1 MFPELV
7 TIGETMV
14 VLEAAEEGRLRYV
27 PRFNKKQGGAESNV
41 AIGVARLG
49 HTSGWISKVGDD
61 ELGKYIVSSI
71 RGEGVDTSRVLYNQD
86 YPTGLYIKERVTP
99 EKTQVYYYRS
109 NSAASQLTKEDI
121 DWNYL
126 KEAKIIHISG
136 ITPFLS
142 ESCLEVTQA
151 VADFAKK
158 NNIFLSFDPNLRFK
172 LMANVE
178 NAKEIL
184 LQLAKQADL
193 FMPGIDEAEYLVGT
207 RDYEEIAEYFL
218 SAGVSKIVIKNG
230 EKETFYASKNGVAG
244 TVPSFKVER
253 VVDPVGAGDGFAA
266 GLLTG
271 LLEDKSLQESV
282 EIGAKVGAMVV
293 TARGDIEGLP
303 ERSELENFHNKILD
317 VLR

>member
-14 VLEAAEEGRLRYV
+14 VLEAAEEGRLRYI
-27 PRFNKKQGGAESNV
+27 PRFNKKLGGAESNV
-41 AIGVARLG
+41 AIGVTRLG
-49 HTSGWISKVGDD
+49 HSAGWISKVGDD
-61 ELGKYIVSSI
+61 EFGKYLVSSI
-71 RGEGVDTSRVLYNQD
+71 YGEGVDTSRVKYNQE
-86 YPTGLYIKERVTP
+86 YPTGLYIKERLNH

-126 KEAKIIHISG
+126 KEAKMIHISG

-142 ESCLEVTQA
+142 DSCLEVTQA
-151 VADFAKK
+151 VIAFVKE

-172 LMANVE
+172 LMAKKD

-184 LQLAKQADL
+184 LQLAKQSDL
-193 FMPGIDEAEYLVGT
+193 FMPGLDEAEYLIGS
-207 RDYEEIAEYFL
+207 RNYEEIAEYFL
-218 SAGVSKIVIKNG
+218 NEGVSKIVIKNG
-230 EKETFYASKNGVAG
+230 AKETYYASKCGEAG
-244 TVPSFKVER
+244 AVPSFKVEH

-271 LLEDKSLQESV
+271 LLENKSLKESV
-282 EIGAKVGAMVV
+282 EMGAKVGAMVI
-293 TARGDIEGLP
+293 TMRGDIEGLP
-303 ERSELENFHNKILD
+303 ERKELENFQKNRSD

>member
-7 TIGETMV
+7 TIGETMII
-14 VLEAAEEGRLRYV
+14 LEAADEGRLRYI
-27 PRFNKKQGGAESNV
+27 PSFNRRQGGAESNV

-49 HTSGWISKVGDD
+49 HSAGWISKVGDD
-61 ELGKYIVSSI
+61 EFGKYLVSSI
-71 RGEGVDTSRVLYNQD
+71 RGEGVDTSRVLYNQE
-86 YPTGLYIKERVTP
+86 YPTGLYIKERVNP

-126 KEAKIIHISG
+126 KEAKIIHLSG

-151 VADFAKK
+151 VVAFAKE

-172 LMANVE
+172 LIGKKD

-184 LQLAKQADL
+184 LQLAKQSDL
-193 FMPGIDEAEYLVGT
+193 FMPGLDEAEYLIGT
-207 RDYEEIAEYFL
+207 RNYEEIAEYFFNE
-218 SAGVSKIVIKNG
+218 GVSKIVIKNG
-230 EKETFYASKNGVAG
+230 AKETYYASEGGEAG
-244 TVPSFKVER
+244 AVPSFKVAH
-253 VVDPVGAGDGFAA
+253 VADPIGAGDGFAA

-271 LLEDKSLQESV
+271 LLENKPLQESV
-282 EIGAKVGAMVV
+282 EMGAKVGAMVI
-293 TARGDIEGLP
+293 TMRGDIEGLP
-303 ERSELENFHNKILD
+303 ERNELENFQKIRSD

>member
-7 TIGETMV
+7 TIGETMI

-27 PRFNKKQGGAESNV
+27 PMFNKKQGGAESNV

-49 HTSGWISKVGDD
+49 HSAGWISKVGDD
-61 ELGKYIVSSI
+61 EFGKYLVSSI
-71 RGEGVDTSRVLYNQD
+71 RGEGVDTSRVLYSQE
-86 YPTGLYIKERVTP
+86 YPTGLYIKERVNP

-109 NSAASQLTKEDI
+109 NSAASQMTKEDI

-151 VADFAKK
+151 IVAFAKENK
-158 NNIFLSFDPNLRFK
+158 IFLSFDPNLRFK
-172 LMANVE
+172 LMANKG

-184 LQLAKQADL
+184 LQLAKQSDL
-193 FMPGIDEAEYLVGT
+193 FMPGLDEAEYLIGT
-207 RDYEEIAEYFL
+207 KNYEEIAEYFL
-218 SAGVSKIVIKNG
+218 NEGVSKIVIKNG
-230 EKETFYASKNGVAG
+230 AKETYYASKGGEAG
-244 TVPSFKVER
+244 AVPSFKVVN

-271 LLEDKSLQESV
+271 LLENKSLQESV
-282 EIGAKVGAMVV
+282 EMGAKVGAMVV
-293 TARGDIEGLP
+293 TVRGDIEGLP
-303 ERSELENFHNKILD
+303 EKSELENYQNKRSD

>member
-61 ELGKYIVSSI
+61 EFGKYIVSSI

-99 EKTQVYYYRS
+99 EKTQVYYYRT

-142 ESCLEVTQA
+142 DSCLEVTQA
-151 VADFAKK
+151 VAAFAKE

-184 LQLAKQADL
+184 LHLAKQSDL
-193 FMPGIDEAEYLVGT
+193 FMPGLDEAEYLIGT
-207 RDYEEIAEYFL
+207 RNYEEIAEYFL
-218 SAGVSKIVIKNG
+218 NEGVSKIVIKNG
-230 EKETFYASKNGVAG
+230 EKETYYASKSGEAG
-244 TVPSFKVER
+244 TVPSFKVEQ
-253 VVDPVGAGDGFAA
+253 VVDPIGAGDGFAA

-271 LLEDKSLQESV
+271 LLENKSLQESV
-282 EIGAKVGAMVV
+282 EIGAKVGAMVI

-303 ERSELENFHNKILD
+303 ERTELENFQKKNVD

>member
-14 VLEAAEEGRLRYV
+14 VLEAAEEGPLRYV

-61 ELGKYIVSSI
+61 EFGKYLVSSI
-71 RGEGVDTSRVLYNQD
+71 RGEGVDTSRVLYDQE
-86 YPTGLYIKERVTP
+86 YPTGLYIKERVNP

-126 KEAKIIHISG
+126 KEAKIIHLSG

-142 ESCLEVTQA
+142 DSCLKVTQA
-151 VADFAKK
+151 VVAFAKE

-172 LMANVE
+172 LMSDLD

-184 LQLAKQADL
+184 LQLAKQSDL
-193 FMPGIDEAEYLVGT
+193 FMPGIDEAAFLIGT
-207 RDYEEIAEYFL
+207 DNYEEIAEYFL
-218 SAGVSKIVIKNG
+218 TEGVSQIIIKNG
-230 EKETFYASKNGVAG
+230 EKETYYASKSGESG
-244 TVPSFKVER
+244 TVPSFKVEH
-253 VVDPVGAGDGFAA
+253 VVDPIGAGDGFAA
-266 GLLTG
+266 GVLTG
-271 LLEDKSLQESV
+271 LLENKSLRESV

-293 TARGDIEGLP
+293 TVKGDIEGLP
-303 ERSELENFHNKILD
+303 ERTELENFQKKELD